1 MVKKIYNVPAS
12 CAFADVLARKFL
24 DEYAGDL
31 LSLTNV
37 LFLLP
42 NRRACQTLKEAFV
55 RERGLSPTLLP
66 QMMPIGDVE
75 EDELFLRGFDF
86 EEILRE
92 LPPAIDAKSRLLW
105 FTRRIMAQPGKFGL
119 EKFSAEQ
126 ACYLAQELCSLI
138 DAVYNEQ
145 LSFDNLKNLVP
156 EEYAAHWL
164 ETLSFLEV
172 VTQEWP
178 DYLREKKLEDPG
190 FRRNLTLALQCR
202 VWQKSPPD
210 KRIVIAGTT
219 ATFPAMKNLVKT
231 VLSLPQGELI
241 LYGLDKFLDETSWK
255 AVDESHPQFE
265 LKDLLEFLQTDRA
278 SVRDLVPSENVQ
290 REKLISEIM
299 RPAKTTD
306 KWRDIAVCNILP
318 EAWSGLKTVS
328 CRDVREE
335 AIAIALIMRETLE
348 IPQKTAAL
356 VTTDRNLA
364 RRVAAELERWE
375 IKVDDSAGKPLSL
388 TPPGMFLRL
397 ILQACRSDFA
407 AVDFLALLKHP
418 LLAAGGEYGSVRRR
432 VRDYEKSVLR
442 ADVPG
447 EEDVFIAEVKESL
460 RALHDLL
467 SVQADFKKILEVH
480 IKTAEKLAETS
491 EKSGADILWRG
502 EAGEAGA
509 SFIAGLY
516 AAAEIL
522 GNIAGEDYP
531 GLLDA
536 LMAGVTVRPKYG
548 THPRLKILGPIEAR
562 LNDFDV
568 VIIGE
573 VNENL
578 WPKAAEADPWMSR
591 PMKRDFGMPLPE
603 KAIGVLAHDFS
614 CLAAGK
620 QVFLTRADRVQGTPM
635 VKSRWWMRL
644 ETVLKALNSDI
655 DKIDCPAYR
664 HWAGFIDRARVFKP
678 LLPPEP
684 TPPVFARPRELSAS
698 AVENL
703 MRDPYIIFAKY
714 ILRLKK
720 LNDLDREL
728 NFADYGNIVHAVLEA
743 FNNKYSTAFP
753 ENAKEELLK
762 IGEAYFA
769 ANQVSLETRAFWW
782 PNFEKTV
789 DWLVGVE
796 QEYRKDVKK
805 VHNEVKGEL
814 VFQAPEGVFKITAK
828 ADRVDETADG
838 RVNVIDYK
846 TGQAR
851 TKNELIKGYA
861 PQLPI
866 EGLIAAHGGFSGIA
880 KKEVASLIYWQ
891 LGKKAAVF
899 DDNIEEILHNT
910 FERIHGLA
918 AIFDLPTTP
927 YICQPNPKHAPK
939 YSDYQHLGRVAE
951 WSVTGED
958 GE

>member
-1 MVKKIYNVPAS
+1 M
-12 CAFADVLARKFL
+12 
-24 DEYAGDL
+24 
-31 LSLTNV
+31 
-37 LFLLP
+37 
-42 NRRACQTLKEAFV
+42 
-55 RERGLSPTLLP
+55 
-66 QMMPIGDVE
+66 
-75 EDELFLRGFDF
+75 
-86 EEILRE
+86 
-92 LPPAIDAKSRLLW
+92 
-105 FTRRIMAQPGKFGL
+105 
-119 EKFSAEQ
+119 
-126 ACYLAQELCSLI
+126 
-138 DAVYNEQ
+138 
-145 LSFDNLKNLVP
+145 
-156 EEYAAHWL
+156 
-164 ETLSFLEV
+164 
-172 VTQEWP
+172 
-178 DYLREKKLEDPG
+178 
-190 FRRNLTLALQCR
+190 
-202 VWQKSPPD
+202 
-210 KRIVIAGTT
+210 
-219 ATFPAMKNLVKT
+219 
-231 VLSLPQGELI
+231 
-241 LYGLDKFLDETSWK
+241 
-255 AVDESHPQFE
+255 
-265 LKDLLEFLQTDRA
+265 
-278 SVRDLVPSENVQ
+278 
-290 REKLISEIM
+290 
-299 RPAKTTD
+299 
-306 KWRDIAVCNILP
+306 
-318 EAWSGLKTVS
+318 
-328 CRDVREE
+328 
-335 AIAIALIMRETLE
+335 
-348 IPQKTAAL
+348 
-356 VTTDRNLA
+356 TTDRNLA

-743 FNNKYSTAFP
+743 FNNKYSTTFP

-789 DWLVGVE
+789 DWLMGVE

-814 VFQAPEGVFKITAK
+814 VFRRRK
-828 ADRVDETADG
+828 G
-838 RVNVIDYK
+838 RLK
-846 TGQAR
+846 
-851 TKNELIKGYA
+851 
-861 PQLPI
+861 
-866 EGLIAAHGGFSGIA
+866 
-880 KKEVASLIYWQ
+880 
-891 LGKKAAVF
+891 
-899 DDNIEEILHNT
+899 
-910 FERIHGLA
+910 
-918 AIFDLPTTP
+918 
-927 YICQPNPKHAPK
+927 
-939 YSDYQHLGRVAE
+939 
-951 WSVTGED
+951 
-958 GE
+958 